1 MDAVEVVNK
10 IKKRVNGVYI
20 SSDLIEYLQ
29 EVNAKYPGKL
39 KPIAKGASFKGI
51 QKNHKVINR
60 LIQSVSDDEKT
71 FSYTRTYSILNY
83 TMNNISENLSET
95 LSKTTTFSVGF
106 ELLENATSIELVQV
120 KQGNHNITEHFNL
133 EKDGSSRFIL
143 NFDNE
148 MIQKI
153 VKKSLTDLSFEI
165 KETISLE
172 VPSFYEERTKLG

>member
-1 MDAVEVVNK
+1 MDVVK
-10 IKKRVNGVYI
+10 VVKEIKKRVNGVYI

-51 QKNHKVINR
+51 QKDHKVINR
-60 LIQSVSDDEKT
+60 LIQSVLDNEKT

-83 TMNNISENLSET
+83 TMNNISESLSET

-120 KQGNHNITEHFNL
+120 KQGDHDITEHFNL
-133 EKDGSSRFIL
+133 EKDGSRFML

-148 MIQKI
+148 MTRKM
-153 VKKSLTDLSFEI
+153 VEKSLTLSFEI

-172 VPSFYEERTKLG
+172 VPSFI

>member
-1 MDAVEVVNK
+1 MDVVK
-10 IKKRVNGVYI
+10 VVKEIKKRVNGVYI

-51 QKNHKVINR
+51 QKDHKVINR
-60 LIQSVSDDEKT
+60 LIQSVLDNEKT

-83 TMNNISENLSET
+83 TMNNISET

-120 KQGNHNITEHFNL
+120 KQGNHDITEHFNL
-133 EKDGSSRFIL
+133 EKDGSMFMV

-148 MIQKI
+148 MTQKM
-153 VKKSLTDLSFEI
+153 VEKSLTLSFEI

-172 VPSFYEERTKLG
+172 VPSFV